1 MRNNDK
7 ITELKELYSTAYHLN
22 IEMIECLS
30 SFKHVSELYF
40 NAYRHFKNFH
50 VHIFSDDVQY
60 YIEEINEMDN
70 GVDTLI
76 HKLRENINET
86 QEMESY
92 LFKNSKSLV
101 N

>member
-1 MRNNDK
+1 MMNNDK

-22 IEMIECLS
+22 VDMIECLN

-40 NAYRHFKNFH
+40 NAYRHFKNYH
-50 VHIFSDDVQY
+50 IHIFSDDVQY
-60 YIEEINEMDN
+60 YIEEINELDN

-76 HKLRENINET
+76 HKLQANITET
-86 QEMESY
+86 YEMESY
-92 LFKNSKSLV
+92 LFRNSKAMV

>member
-7 ITELKELYSTAYHLN
+7 ISELKELYSTAYNLN
-22 IEMIECLS
+22 VGMIECLN

-70 GVDTLI
+70 GVDSLI
-76 HKLRENINET
+76 TKLQANIMET
-86 QEMESY
+86 YEMESY
-92 LFKNSKSLV
+92 LFKDSKALV